1 MRTVERCILA
11 AAVVGLLALWAG
23 PAAAD
28 EEGESDEARVLVLQ
42 AVALIVNTPDDDMHM
57 IEERIDDALEAP
69 HKEGVDM
76 ASVERAAAAV
86 EEGDLPRTRE
96 LLQTAIGAGP
106 FVRSGEPK
114 PIRETSGEPG
124 RPAFAVGAEAGTTVV
139 LDEYAPDRGLNGGEV
154 VMLVLSVA
162 VIAVGAW
169 MAWRFRPP
177 ETVRQLRRAAV
188 SGASE
193 EA

>member
-1 MRTVERCILA
+1 MRAIARGLV
-11 AAVVGLLALWAG
+11 AAVVAAVLALWAG

-28 EEGESDEARVLVLQ
+28 EQGESDEARVLVLQ
-42 AVALIVNTPDDDMHM
+42 AIALIVNTPDDMHM
-57 IEERIDDALEAP
+57 IEERVNDALQAP

-76 ASVERAAAAV
+76 ASVEQAAQALEA
-86 EEGDLPRTRE
+86 GDLQRTRE

-106 FVRSGEPK
+106 FVGSGAPK
-114 PIRETSGEPG
+114 PIGETSGEPG

-139 LDEYAPDRGLNGGEV
+139 LDDYTPDKGLNGGEV

-162 VIAVGAW
+162 VLAVGAW

-177 ETVRQLRRAAV
+177 ETVHQLRRFAAT
-188 SGASE
+188 GASK